1 MADLRKLS
9 WRNLRNVRK
18 AGRMIRFDTD
28 SANALRHPLY
38 LQWSLGFVIGTMGLW
53 MTRLTLGYVVWE
65 LTQSPALTGLT
76 AFLILAMP
84 GVLGPFMGV
93 WIENLNPKRVIV
105 VVQFLNLLI
114 YLSLAVIAFI
124 GTTSVL
130 PYILAAGATGI
141 VIAIWQPARLVLPT
155 LLVQDQAISSAVA
168 INSTLFNSARILGPA
183 LAAWAIALG
192 DVALAFFAG
201 FLLYGVFFFAVLFLP
216 LKHSRK
222 EPAKGSFFDRLSGG
236 MQEAGKNPFVLLA
249 MWATV
254 FSGFFS
260 RSVIELMPAIN
271 GELIANGNAQTL
283 GYLTSAAGAG
293 AIFTGMVL
301 ATRRGNAQQMLS
313 TLFFGGIVGGVA
325 VCGMAFVSSM
335 WLLLPLSVL
344 SGAAGSLTLVGSQS
358 SILQAAP
365 KDYRTR
371 IMALW
376 GALAFGGMG
385 LGGVVSGITASLISL
400 PPTLILFG
408 TVGTL
413 GSGAIWLYARQR
425 KPG

>member
-1 MADLRKLS
+1 MRKLS
-9 WRNLRNVRK
+9 WWNRRNVRK
-18 AGRMIRFDTD
+18 AEPMIRFDTD
-28 SANALRHPLY
+28 SPNALRHPLY

-53 MTRLTLGYVVWE
+53 MTRLALGYVVWE
-65 LTQSPALTGLT
+65 LTESPALTGLT

-84 GVLGPFMGV
+84 GVLGPFVGV
-93 WIENLNPKRVIV
+93 WVENLNPKRVIV
-105 VVQFLNLLI
+105 VVQALNLLI
-114 YLSLAVIAFI
+114 YLALAIIAYL

-155 LLVQDQAISSAVA
+155 LLVTEQAISSAVA

-183 LAAWAIALG
+183 MAAWAIALG

-201 FLLYGVFFFAVLFLP
+201 FLLYAVFFITVVLLP
-216 LKHSRK
+216 LQHVKK
-222 EPAKGSFFDRLSGG
+222 GPAQGSFFDRLSGG

-249 MWATV
+249 MAATV
-254 FSGFFS
+254 FSGFFG

-271 GELIANGNAQTL
+271 GELITNGNAQTL

-301 ATRRGNAQQMLS
+301 ATRRGNAKQMLRA
-313 TLFFGGIVGGVA
+313 LFFGGIVGGLA
-325 VCGMAFVSSM
+325 VCGMAFVGSV
-335 WLLLPLSVL
+335 WLLLALSVL

-385 LGGVVSGITASLISL
+385 LGGVVSGITASLLTL

-408 TVGTL
+408 LIGTL
-413 GSGAIWLYARQR
+413 GSGALWLYTTHRDL
-425 KPG
+425 G

>member
-1 MADLRKLS
+1 M
-9 WRNLRNVRK
+9 
-18 AGRMIRFDTD
+18 MRFDTN

-38 LQWSLGFVIGTMGLW
+38 AQWSIGFVIGTMGLW

-84 GVLGPFMGV
+84 GILGPFMGV

-105 VVQFLNLLI
+105 VVQFFHLLI
-114 YLSLAVIAFI
+114 YLALAVIAYI
-124 GTTSVL
+124 GTTSAL
-130 PYILAAGATGI
+130 PYILAAGATGV

-155 LLVQDQAISSAVA
+155 LLVTEQAISSAVA

-183 LAAWAIALG
+183 MAAWAIALG

-201 FLLYGVFFFAVLFLP
+201 FLLYAVFFLAVVFLP
-216 LKHSRK
+216 L
-222 EPAKGSFFDRLSGG
+222 EPLKKPPATGSFIDRLFGG
-236 MQEAGKNPFVLLA
+236 MKEAGKNPFVVLA
-249 MWATV
+249 MAATI

-260 RSVIELMPAIN
+260 RSVIELLPAIN
-271 GELIANGNAQTL
+271 GEMIPNGNAQTL
-283 GYLTSAAGAG
+283 GYLTSAAGVG
-293 AIFTGMVL
+293 AILTGMLL
-301 ATRRGNAQQMLS
+301 ATRRGTARQMLGY
-313 TLFFGGIVGGVA
+313 LFFGGIVGGLS
-325 VCGMAFVSSM
+325 VCGMAFVSSV
-335 WLLLPLSVL
+335 WVLLLLSL
-344 SGAAGSLTLVGSQS
+344 ISGAAGSLTLVGSQS

-376 GALAFGGMG
+376 GALAFGGLG
-385 LGGVVSGITASLISL
+385 FGGVASGITASLITL

-408 TVGTL
+408 LVGML
-413 GSGAIWLYARQR
+413 GSGAIWIYASRQSL
-425 KPG
+425 G